1 MSAAVEPA
9 NLTGDG
15 KMIDRRRLLIGGGIS
30 LASLAGGAAAWR
42 TSMSLGDYDAAAR
55 AMRSALRDDPQL
67 HGFIRYAT
75 LAANGHNTQPWRFHV
90 ERGTVRIAPDF
101 ARRTPVV
108 DPDDHHLFA
117 SLGGAAENLA
127 IAAASQRRPASVEF
141 DASQPSLIVRLGEG
155 SGAFAALAAAIP
167 RRQSSRADYDGR
179 PLTSGD
185 LKLLEQAAVVGG
197 VDTVLLTDRSML
209 AKLKELVIAGNSAQ
223 LRDRAFIAEL
233 RAWLRF
239 SPSEALR
246 TRDGLFSATS
256 GNPVAPNWLGR
267 QLFDRLFDADSENSK
282 YASAIDSSAGVA
294 VFVAERADPEHW
306 AAAGRASQRFALQAT
321 ALGLTCAY
329 LNQPVEVPALRDDLA
344 ALAGLPGRRPDI
356 VMRFGRGPTLPF
368 SLRRP
373 VLELLV

>member
-1 MSAAVEPA
+1 
-9 NLTGDG
+9 
-15 KMIDRRRLLIGGGIS
+15 MIDRRRVMIGGGIG
-30 LASLAGGAAAWR
+30 LASALGGTAAWR
-42 TSMSLGDYDAAAR
+42 RSTSLSSYEAAAR
-55 AMRSALRDDPQL
+55 AMRSALRGDPQIHDL
-67 HGFIRYAT
+67 IRFAT

-90 ERGTVRIAPDF
+90 EGRAIRIAPDF

-108 DPDDHHLFA
+108 DPDDHHVFA

-127 IAAASQRRPASVEF
+127 IAAAAQRRPASVEF
-141 DASQPSLIVRLGEG
+141 DSRQPSLIVRLGEG
-155 SGAFAALAAAIP
+155 SGEFAALAAAIP
-167 RRQSSRADYDGR
+167 RRQSTRANYDGR
-179 PLTSGD
+179 PLAVGQ
-185 LKLLEQAAVVGG
+185 LKLLEQAAEVGG
-197 VDTVLLTDRSML
+197 IDTVLLTDRR
-209 AKLKELVIAGNSAQ
+209 AITRVKQLVIAGNSAQ

-239 SPSEALR
+239 SPAEALR

-267 QLFDRLFDADSENSK
+267 QLFDRLFDADAENAK

-329 LNQPVEVPALRDDLA
+329 LNQPVEVAGLRNDLA

-356 VMRFGRGPTLPF
+356 VMRFGRGATLPF

-373 VLELLV
+373 VPELLV